1 MDVAERTSFAFRLRG
16 SWDAEHIDNAH
27 PFLDGFDEDDWK
39 TLMEKALMGP
49 THSETNPVTAEP
61 EGPLRPMVGGDQGA
75 EFEEAARGRE
85 QTKQR
90 GREQKM
96 MQDFG

>member
-1 MDVAERTSFAFRLRG
+1 
-16 SWDAEHIDNAH
+16 
-27 PFLDGFDEDDWK
+27 
-39 TLMEKALMGP
+39 MEKALMGPSSLWP
-49 THSETNPVTAEP
+49 THSETNPVIAEP
-61 EGPLRPMVGGDQGA
+61 EDPLRPPAGGDQGA